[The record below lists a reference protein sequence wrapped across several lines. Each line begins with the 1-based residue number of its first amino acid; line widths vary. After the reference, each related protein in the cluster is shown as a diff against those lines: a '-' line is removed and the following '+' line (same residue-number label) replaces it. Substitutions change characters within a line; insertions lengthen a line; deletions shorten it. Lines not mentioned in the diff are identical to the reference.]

1 MKACNIPDTCR
12 RDQIEQY
19 PDGPQRVQMKG
30 WKGRQVEEVVKQKMS
45 VQVKEVSMKCTR
57 GLLH

>member
-19 PDGPQRVQMKG
+19 PDGPRRANEG
-30 WKGRQVEEVVKQKMS
+30 VERS
-45 VQVKEVSMKCTR
+45 PS
-57 GLLH
+57 

>member
-19 PDGPQRVQMKG
+19 PDGPRRVQMKG
-30 WKGRQVEEVVKQKMS
+30 WKGRQVEEVVKQRMS
-45 VQVKEVSMKCTR
+45 EVTMKRTR